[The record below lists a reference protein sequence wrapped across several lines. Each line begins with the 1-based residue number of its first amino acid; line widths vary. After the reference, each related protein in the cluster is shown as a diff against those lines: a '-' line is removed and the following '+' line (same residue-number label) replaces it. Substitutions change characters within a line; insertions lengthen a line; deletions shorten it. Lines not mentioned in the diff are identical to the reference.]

1 MNTSTDMCGQGD
13 KLTEPFLLEVVAHDV
28 VLGGADV
35 EVSNDQGVLA
45 RVDALPQMVDHL
57 GKRFIIGPVY
67 GYDGQL
73 RRFNHHQLEVWLHK
87 DAATASDPVLDIRG
101 NSFSTALARK
111 MSAITLQLVLLL
123 LLLRGFQPGLQ
134 HKKDVALHQYGIVSD
149 VLHVLAKGAGVEGAH
164 LQPRCF
170 WIHPIAGILVHRDF
184 VHPHSFVDHFFVD
197 CDFCW
202 VQ

>member
-1 MNTSTDMCGQGD
+1 MNTSTDMCGQRD
-13 KLTEPFLLEVVAHDV
+13 KLTEPLLLEVVAHDV

-111 MSAITLQLVLLL
+111 MSAITLEGTSPPPPQ
-123 LLLRGFQPGLQ
+123 RFPTRSPAQ
-134 HKKDVALHQYGIVSD
+134 
-149 VLHVLAKGAGVEGAH
+149 KGCRSPSV
-164 LQPRCF
+164 
-170 WIHPIAGILVHRDF
+170 RDRF
-184 VHPHSFVDHFFVD
+184 
-197 CDFCW
+197 
-202 VQ
+202 